1 MLFSH
6 RGERFREVEMISFGE
21 RPHTSDGGRPESA
34 MDGPFDPPAAFEIR
48 RILVAAGAVRIADG
62 AMYVAELL
70 ATRWG
75 AAVEPLASTSPE
87 EIAERALSTD
97 ADLVL
102 IGLGRR
108 RISDQTPDDETAL
121 EVVRLTSA
129 PVLAVPPRVRTLP
142 TTAVVAIDFGEAS
155 IRAAQAALLVMDRP
169 ATMHLVHIDT
179 TYEPLPGEVIGPS
192 ARYAAGFQAM
202 FDLVERELR
211 QPADVAFERVVVP
224 LGDPV
229 AELLGYAS
237 ANAVELIVAGNNSK
251 TLRERLR
258 LGSVSTG
265 LVRSAQ
271 CAVLVAAGDRIP
283 R

>member
-1 MLFSH
+1 
-6 RGERFREVEMISFGE
+6 MISFGE
-21 RPHTSDGGRPESA
+21 RPPAGNGGRPDYA
-34 MDGPFDPPAAFEIR
+34 RDGSVHPPTAQEIR
-48 RILVAAGAVRIADG
+48 RILVAAGATRIAGG
-62 AMYVAELL
+62 AVHLAELL
-70 ATRWG
+70 ASRWG
-75 AAVEPLASTSPE
+75 AVSENLASTSPT
-87 EIAERALSTD
+87 EIAARALSLD
-97 ADLVL
+97 ADIVL

-108 RISDQTPDDETAL
+108 RISDQTLDDETAL

-142 TTAVVAIDFGEAS
+142 TTALVAMDFGEAS

-169 ATMHLVHIDT
+169 ATLHLVHIDT

-192 ARYAAGFQAM
+192 ARYAVNFRPM
-202 FDLVERELR
+202 FDVVEREFR

-229 AELLGYAS
+229 AELLGYAA
-237 ANAVELIVAGNNSK
+237 ANAAELIVAGNNGK
-251 TLRERLR
+251 TVTERLR

-271 CAVLVAAGDRIP
+271 CAVLIAAGRP
-283 R
+283 GTGEPAHA

>member
-1 MLFSH
+1 
-6 RGERFREVEMISFGE
+6 MISFEE
-21 RPHTSDGGRPESA
+21 RSHTWDGGRPASA
-34 MDGPFDPPAAFEIR
+34 IGGPADPSGVVVIR
-48 RILVAAGAVRIADG
+48 RILVAAGAARIADG
-62 AMYVAELL
+62 AIQVANLL
-70 ATRWG
+70 ARRWA
-75 AAVEPLASTSPE
+75 AAVEAMASTSPE
-87 EIAERALSTD
+87 EIAARAMSLD

-108 RISDQTPDDETAL
+108 RISDQTLDDETTL

-142 TTAVVAIDFGEAS
+142 TTALVAMDFGEAS

-179 TYEPLPGEVIGPS
+179 TYQPLPGEVMGPG
-192 ARYAAGFQAM
+192 ARYAASFNPM
-202 FDLVERELR
+202 FDLVERELC
-211 QPADVAFERVVVP
+211 QPADVAFERIVVP

-229 AELLGYAS
+229 AELLAYAS
-237 ANAVELIVAGNNSK
+237 ASAVELIVGGNNGK

-271 CAVLVAAGDRIP
+271 CAVLIAAGDRTP
-283 R
+283 Q